1 MDHSKGSLSANTGGP
16 LRILYVEDN
25 GLVREVTAELLDNG
39 SREII
44 AVASAE
50 EALEAFHGSPFGL
63 VITDVSLPAMSG
75 IDLARQIR
83 GLKPSIPIIIASG
96 YSLDLSSQNWGTGV
110 RSIIKPFDGVDIDA
124 LIRELCAAGTPGTPS
139 GPPARS

>member
-1 MDHSKGSLSANTGGP
+1 MQT

-25 GLVREVTAELLDNG
+25 DLVREVTAELLSAD

-44 AVASAE
+44 SVGTAE
-50 EALEAFHGSPFGL
+50 EALAHFNGGAFGL

-83 GLKPSIPIIIASG
+83 SLKPESPIIIASG
-96 YSLDLSSQNWGTGV
+96 YSLDLSSQKWGTGV

-124 LIRELCAAGTPGTPS
+124 LINELCAADARRTPS
-139 GPPARS
+139 DRPSL